1 MHNDSN
7 LQKKTLDFKELLM
20 HVNDNSFM
28 MASRELVP
36 KLVTP
41 KSQMVLSSYLP
52 WFNNLYY

>member
-1 MHNDSN
+1 MHNGSN
-7 LQKKTLDFKELLM
+7 HQKKSLDFKESLM

-28 MASRELVP
+28 TPSRELAP

-41 KSQMVLSSYLP
+41 KSHMVLSSYLP

>member
-1 MHNDSN
+1 MHNGSN
-7 LQKKTLDFKELLM
+7 HQKKTLDLKELLM

-52 WFNNLYY
+52 WFNNLFH